1 MVVTVQAD
9 GGFVSVATSDRTPT
23 RLDVAIWDEG
33 EGVWPKV
40 IACLKLN
47 KLQAQAL
54 REGLGQL
61 IRGLD

>member
-9 GGFVSVATSDRTPT
+9 GGFVSVATSDKTPT
-23 RLDVAIWDEG
+23 QLDLAIWDEG
-33 EGVWPKV
+33 EGGWPKV
-40 IACLKLN
+40 ITCLKLN